1 MAEIKHKLDH
11 FLKVALQPIAF
22 IFSLLFFT
30 LHNVLNEPGFQYL
43 FGKLKMYYSIILR
56 LDHFVFHHNVAYV
69 AFTLTFKYFVRKLS
83 GKQETEH
90 SVDEPQKKLHIL
102 LEYGWNA

>member
-1 MAEIKHKLDH
+1 MNRVFNICLENSKCI
-11 FLKVALQPIAF
+11 
-22 IFSLLFFT
+22 T
-30 LHNVLNEPGFQYL
+30 VLYL
-43 FGKLKMYYSIILR
+43 NR

-69 AFTLTFKYFVRKLS
+69 AFTPTFKYFVRKLS